1 MHASDL
7 LQHARD
13 APTRRDWAAAR
24 PADAARIGIDVAV
37 MLFLRGDDVIGA
49 GWISR
54 AQRLLADEAE
64 DPAHGYLR
72 HAGFVDVK
80 TPTRP
85 AARSAWSTSARRC

>member
-13 APTRRDWAAAR
+13 ARAHSDWADAR

-54 AQRLLADEAE
+54 AERLLADEAE

-80 TPTRP
+80 THDAPGDP
-85 AARSAWSTSARRC
+85 FSVVYVGRRC